1 MNREKETQ
9 YQKELYQMESDL
21 YDIQTMLNKHQ
32 QLLNEME
39 PSAKDGRKKAF
50 MIGMR
55 GGNQQNTSSTQPS
68 QAPLV

>member
-32 QLLNEME
+32 QMLNEME
-39 PSAKDGRKKAF
+39 PPGKDGRKTAF
-50 MIGMR
+50 TIGKR
-55 GGNQQNTSSTQPS
+55 GSQNGSSNQQQS
-68 QAPLV
+68 QAPVV